1 MTLEIIETENE
12 MKGILSGRLDTA
24 ASQQFSAD
32 MQPLV
37 EHADRHIILDCT
49 NLEFI
54 SSSGLRL
61 FLTLRKASMAK
72 KGEVTLLGMKP
83 DVKQVFALT
92 GFLSMFKIA

>member
-92 GFLSMFKIA
+92 GFLSMFKII

>member
-1 MTLEIIETENE
+1 MTLEIIENENE
-12 MKGILSGRLDTA
+12 MKGILNGRLDTA
-24 ASQQFSAD
+24 ASQQFSTD
-32 MQPLV
+32 MQPLM
-37 EHADRHIILDCT
+37 EHADKHIILDCT